1 MMKQTKLQKNFLI
14 LSKKRDQNK
23 LEELMKGS
31 QLVFDNVNLL
41 HYKCHKIN
49 LNCGGSLIDFP
60 GWVKNKSNNK
70 SYQ

>member
-1 MMKQTKLQKNFLI
+1 MI

-49 LNCGGSLIDFP
+49 LNCGGSHIDSP
-60 GWVKNKSNNK
+60 GWIKK
-70 SYQ
+70 Q